1 MPIFTLV
8 EIFYLIV
15 LVGSIGY
22 IFSGFIKDPAS
33 RYISGFNWRDFRF
46 ALLVAA
52 PGIILHELL
61 HKFVA
66 IFFGLVAN
74 FYIFWSGLGIA
85 VFLKLIS
92 SPFLIIAPG
101 YVYITG
107 DSTPLQ
113 SAIISFAGPLANLLL
128 WFIAYLTLN
137 NAKNLSRQKA
147 IFLYLTKK
155 INLTLFIFN
164 MIPIPPLDGF
174 NFIYSLFTYV
184 SYFST

>member
-74 FYIFWSGLGIA
+74 FYIFWPGLGIA

-92 SPFLIIAPG
+92 SPFSAP
-101 YVYITG
+101 
-107 DSTPLQ
+107 Q
-113 SAIISFAGPLANLLL
+113 
-128 WFIAYLTLN
+128 
-137 NAKNLSRQKA
+137 
-147 IFLYLTKK
+147 
-155 INLTLFIFN
+155 
-164 MIPIPPLDGF
+164 
-174 NFIYSLFTYV
+174 
-184 SYFST
+184 